1 MTLGDT
7 LRRPHLAGKESKLTL
22 SDFKAMVGEQSSILL
37 IDQEA
42 AIAAIPGL
50 LPDDLDRRRQAF
62 DALREVLSARG
73 EIAGEAAQRLARI
86 GEFFGGQPS
95 ARPAPKLRSVK
106 S

>member
-22 SDFKAMVGEQSSILL
+22 SDFKAMGRDQYFILL
-37 IDQEA
+37 IDEKA
-42 AIAAIPGL
+42 AISASPGL
-50 LPDDLDRRRQAF
+50 ASVDADRRRQAF

-95 ARPAPKLRSVK
+95 TRPAPKLRSIK